1 MPLREPPQSA
11 VVILVLDQNDV
22 PAVLIDV
29 ERARAKAVALAVAFG
44 RLDLPDTMQFV
55 TRVGRVEE
63 LRRQQLRVLVATVA
77 EPVAVVRDVQLA
89 LADQLP
95 HIAVECA
102 VVHVEHEIG
111 RAWCRERVSQSREI
125 SEGADTYKKK
135 TTQKR

>member
-1 MPLREPPQSA
+1 MQAPRLERPPSA
-11 VVILVLDQNDV
+11 VVIPVLDQHDV
-22 PAVLIDV
+22 PAVFIDG

-95 HIAVECA
+95 HLA
-102 VVHVEHEIG
+102 EIE
-111 RAWCRERVSQSREI
+111 RASCREGVCQ
-125 SEGADTYKKK
+125 YV
-135 TTQKR
+135 